1 MLGKVQGL
9 YIYHNLC
16 VSFTY
21 RDGLMVL
28 SIYKKNSKNDGEDY
42 GVIF

>member
-9 YIYHNLC
+9 YITTY
-16 VSFTY
+16 VFPFTY

-28 SIYKKNSKNDGEDY
+28 SIYKKFPKNDGEDCA
-42 GVIF
+42 VIF